1 MLNDCL
7 PLLGIAST
15 CSRLRRGA
23 NRDGRA
29 PVDRCEP
36 RQPAEEIAGG
46 RPRHGRV
53 GERSGGTV
61 WYHSGTIS
69 YHSSWMLSSR
79 RGREAA
85 LTGGD
90 ALTCRAWRLYKPNGP
105 RNCFS
110 LAPQEH

>member
-46 RPRHGRV
+46 RPPTRPC
-53 GERSGGTV
+53 
-61 WYHSGTIS
+61 
-69 YHSSWMLSSR
+69 R
-79 RGREAA
+79 REI
-85 LTGGD
+85 
-90 ALTCRAWRLYKPNGP
+90 WRYGLVP
-105 RNCFS
+105 
-110 LAPQEH
+110 